1 MEYNKYAWRNMP
13 RAIRHRIILAD
24 VKKEIAIVQE
34 ITKIALESDP
44 LDKPKDFDK
53 VDDAFNF

>member
-1 MEYNKYAWRNMP
+1 MEYNKYAWWNLP
-13 RAIRHRIILAD
+13 RATRHRIILQD
-24 VKKEIAIVQE
+24 VRFEVAFIREV
-34 ITKIALESDP
+34 TKIALESDP